1 MMQVSTHAAAAAA
14 KDGALSFGSEG
25 ERIASFGRALDALR
39 IEVEASLGDVDVAYL
54 RRIRCIS
61 RRLELLGRGLVHFS
75 VEPCTWS
82 IGVAT
87 LSAHKLMELIE
98 IGHTVLHG
106 TYDDMNVE
114 PAYHGRNFRWRAPID
129 EGNWRT
135 GHNLRHHQ
143 FTNIAG
149 RDPDLDFAVLRLGAG
164 IPFRRVHRL
173 QPFSNALTWLAFSN
187 AINLHV
193 SGLLEQYLGRAEGQ
207 QKARV
212 GAQRAA
218 LGKLARYYGREY
230 VFFPALAGPHF
241 GKVLAANIASEL
253 VRDVYAGAT
262 IYCGHVGATEYPPGT
277 HAKGRA
283 EWYVMQAEGSRDF
296 EVRGF
301 AAILCGGLERQ
312 IEHHLFPRFPP
323 NRLREIAPRVRA
335 ICVQHGVSYRSST
348 WSHVLRD
355 VYRRLSQLASR
366 DGCATATVDTSR

>member
-1 MMQVSTHAAAAAA
+1 MQVSTHTAAAAPGRVLGFAS
-14 KDGALSFGSEG
+14 DS

-39 IEVEASLGDVDVAYL
+39 LEVETSLGDVDVAYL
-54 RRIRCIS
+54 RRVRS
-61 RRLELLGRGLVHFS
+61 LSQRLELLGRGLIHFS
-75 VEPCTWS
+75 FEPCAWS

-87 LSAHKLMELIE
+87 LSAHKLLELIE

-114 PAYHGRNFRWRAPID
+114 PAYHGRNFRWRAPIE
-129 EGNWRT
+129 EGSWRT

-193 SGLLEQYLGRAEGQ
+193 SGLLAQYFGRGEGRK
-207 QKARV
+207 KARV
-212 GAQRAA
+212 GVKRAA
-218 LGKLARYYGREY
+218 LAKLARYYGREY
-230 VFFPALAGPHF
+230 VLFPALAGPHF
-241 GKVLAANIASEL
+241 AKVLAANIASEL

-262 IYCGHVGATEYPPGT
+262 IYCGHIGATEYPPGS

-283 EWYVMQAEGSRDF
+283 EWYVMQVEGSRDF

-301 AAILCGGLERQ
+301 VAILCGGLERQ
-312 IEHHLFPRFPP
+312 IEHHLFPRLPP
-323 NRLREIAPRVRA
+323 NRLRQIAPRVRA
-335 ICVQHGVSYRSST
+335 ICVQHGVRYRSGT
-348 WSHVLRD
+348 WSQVLGD

-366 DGCATATVDTSR
+366 DGCGVAMLDTSR